1 MGPNEGDRLKE
12 DMLILPELVI
22 QDRGEIP
29 EQVLRPV
36 FDRVWNAFGFVG
48 SFHCDN
54 ENNRVGR

>member
-1 MGPNEGDRLKE
+1 MGPNEGDRLNE

-36 FDRVWNAFGFVG
+36 LDRVLNASGFVR
-48 SFHCDN
+48 SFNYDN

>member
-12 DMLILPELVI
+12 DMLILPEVVI

-29 EQVLRPV
+29 EQVGPV
-36 FDRVWNAFGFVG
+36 FDTVWNAFGFVR
-48 SFHCDN
+48 SFNYDN